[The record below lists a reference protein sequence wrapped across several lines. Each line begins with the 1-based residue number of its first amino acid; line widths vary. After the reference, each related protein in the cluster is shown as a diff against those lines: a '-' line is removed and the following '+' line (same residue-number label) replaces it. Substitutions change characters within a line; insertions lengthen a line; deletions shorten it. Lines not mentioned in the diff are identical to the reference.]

1 MRDFARKDY
10 PRNKQQFQQR
20 QQPSIGDNQQT
31 DMMPQDLDAE
41 MYLLGMIL
49 CGNAMSQVADR
60 ITANDFYRDAHRSIF
75 EAMASLYQRNEPIDF
90 IAVSDILKQKQ
101 VEIDGDIGCLNYLLS
116 LNKQVLDYS
125 FPAYESPSK
134 CADIIVD
141 KALARNGMQACGQSA
156 HDFMHEPAG
165 VALANA
171 EARFFELSQKRHRTD
186 FVPLSTIADAALQRV
201 SEMQKMGGVITGIPT
216 KFHELDRLL
225 NGFQDEKLIIFA
237 GRPGMGKTSWALS
250 AGYNAAKQGYNVGI
264 LSLEMSKEE
273 LFDRLV
279 AVDARLDARRISSGQ
294 LDSDEMERFTTS
306 TGRLSSYPIYID
318 DTFGCSL
325 TELRSKARRLHAEH
339 GLDMLIVDYLQLMD
353 ANEEETDNEV
363 KMLSIISRG
372 LKGIAR
378 QLHIPVLALAQ
389 LNREVEKRQVKVPQ
403 LSDLRGSGTLEQD
416 ADIVLFIY
424 RDEEYNQESERKGQ
438 ADIIIAKHRGGPKG
452 TVVLRFDES
461 QTRFDNLDFTS
472 EERYD
477 LS

>member
-1 MRDFARKDY
+1 
-10 PRNKQQFQQR
+10 
-20 QQPSIGDNQQT
+20 
-31 DMMPQDLDAE
+31 
-41 MYLLGMIL
+41 
-49 CGNAMSQVADR
+49 
-60 ITANDFYRDAHRSIF
+60 
-75 EAMASLYQRNEPIDF
+75 
-90 IAVSDILKQKQ
+90 
-101 VEIDGDIGCLNYLLS
+101 
-116 LNKQVLDYS
+116 
-125 FPAYESPSK
+125 
-134 CADIIVD
+134 
-141 KALARNGMQACGQSA
+141 
-156 HDFMHEPAG
+156 
-165 VALANA
+165 
-171 EARFFELSQKRHRTD
+171 
-186 FVPLSTIADAALQRV
+186 
-201 SEMQKMGGVITGIPT
+201 MQKMGGVITGIPT

-294 LDSDEMERFTTS
+294 LDSEEMERFTTS

-424 RDEEYNQESERKGQ
+424 RDQEYNQESERKGQ

-452 TVVLRFDES
+452 TVVLKFDES

-472 EERYD
+472 EERYG

>member
-10 PRNKQQFQQR
+10 SRNKQQFQQQQQ
-20 QQPSIGDNQQT
+20 QQPEDNQQT
-31 DMMPQDLDAE
+31 DMMPQAIEAE
-41 MYLLGMIL
+41 THLLSMIL
-49 CGNAMSQVADR
+49 GRNAMSQVADR
-60 ITANDFYRDAHRSIF
+60 ITANDFYRDVHRSIY
-75 EAMASLYQRNEPIDF
+75 EAMLSLYQRNEIIDF
-90 IAVSDILKQKQ
+90 ITVGDLLTQKGVTLEGEVGCITYLSQLSRAGVDDFFLESD
-101 VEIDGDIGCLNYLLS
+101 VA
-116 LNKQVLDYS
+116 
-125 FPAYESPSK
+125 AY
-134 CADIIVD
+134 ADIIVD
-141 KALARNGMQACGQSA
+141 KALARNGMHACGQAA
-156 HDFMHEPAG
+156 HAFMHEQAS
-165 VALANA
+165 VALAQA
-171 EARFFELSQKRHRTD
+171 EAMFFELSQKRHHTE
-186 FVPLSTIADAALQRV
+186 FTPLSSIADVALQRV
-201 SEMQKMGGVITGIPT
+201 IDMQKLGGVLVGIPS
-216 KFHELDRLL
+216 KFHDLDRFL
-225 NGFQDEKLIIFA
+225 NGFQDEKLIIVA
-237 GRPGMGKTSWALS
+237 GRPGMGKTSWALTV
-250 AGYNAAKQGYNVGI
+250 AYNAAKQGSNVGI

-279 AVDARLDARRISSGQ
+279 AIDGRLDARRISSGQ
-294 LDSDEMERFTTS
+294 LDSEEMERFTTS

-353 ANEEETDNEV
+353 ADDKETDNEV

-452 TVVLRFDES
+452 TVVLKFDES
-461 QTRFDNLDFTS
+461 QTRFDNLDLTS
-472 EERYD
+472 EERYG